1 MKKNFNLYEELEA
14 LGFEEQEDEFGRAC
28 LVKQYE
34 KEVEVCW
41 YGKHTSRFGIVA
53 CFNESRSIATVY
65 FYDGTISAFK
75 TKTYLNEKR
84 ALNAIRETAK
94 YKGFEL

>member
-1 MKKNFNLYEELEA
+1 MKKNFNLYEELKA
-14 LGFEEQEDEFGRAC
+14 LGFAEQEDEFGRPC
-28 LVKQYE
+28 LVKHYE

-41 YGKHTSRFGIVA
+41 YGKQAYSFGIVA
-53 CFNESRSIATVY
+53 CFNEIHSIATVY
-65 FYDGTISAFK
+65 FFDGTIFAFK

-94 YKGFEL
+94 NKGFEL